1 MFIKLWLLF
10 HDWYKSLP
18 IVRKLRERRLI
29 STTLIVSF
37 LMILVAQLASTSS
50 DHKTSHQIVINW
62 CCGFLYFLFAFL
74 VFLLLLAS
82 PTHCSFSTINLL
94 VCLSLTLAE
103 LLIAGLSLNDD
114 GAFLIRL
121 IGYILISCLELI
133 SSTKFKEW
141 TLFGLFISF
150 GVDFISWIILIP
162 LQEHELRAVNT
173 TASLFH
179 FFISVA
185 LALAV
190 WVYMIRVPEI
200 DGARVLQRDDN
211 TGVGTKGFRYDDAI
225 YSLSTAWN
233 EFESGFEQHETS
245 QRGGGGGGGAATGGG
260 GSPSGPGDGRSTLS
274 SYFGTQSVEEDD
286 VEIMDLKLSEP
297 TNHYVPRI
305 MITLHTAVALLA
317 LLMGQG
323 VLSSDVGHTILAVV
337 VNSFL
342 CLWQVWSSLF
352 LPLLCSPPAYA
363 MPHPPTPPAF
373 AQISKMFG
381 SFLTCFEIT
390 SLKHDR
396 HLLKAQKDALRT
408 LNTLSAELK
417 WPTSSIRGVS
427 LPSSADKVF
436 FPPLPSP
443 SLSPHRL
450 SFRRRATSSREPSE
464 PSSGPGT
471 PHECWKLAARR
482 C

>member
-50 DHKTSHQIVINW
+50 DHKTSHEIVINW
-62 CCGFLYFLFAFL
+62 CCGFLYFLFALL
-74 VFLLLLAS
+74 VFFLLLAS
-82 PTHCSFSTINLL
+82 PTHCSFSSINLL
-94 VCLSLTLAE
+94 VCLSLALAE

-133 SSTKFKEW
+133 SSTKWKEW

-162 LQEHELRAVNT
+162 LQQHELRAVNT
-173 TASLFH
+173 TASVVH

-190 WVYMIRVPEI
+190 WVYMIQVPVI
-200 DGARVLQRDDN
+200 NGQRVLQRDDL
-211 TGVGTKGFRYDDAI
+211 TTEVGTKGFRYDDAI

-233 EFESGFEQHETS
+233 EFESGFEQQESS
-245 QRGGGGGGGAATGGG
+245 QRGGGGGGRGGG
-260 GSPSGPGDGRSTLS
+260 NPSGPGDGSSALS
-274 SYFGTQSVEEDD
+274 SYFGSQSVEEDD
-286 VEIMDLKLSEP
+286 VEILNLKLSES
-297 TNHYVPRI
+297 TNPYVPRV
-305 MITLHTAVALLA
+305 MITLHITVAILA
-317 LLMGQG
+317 LLTGQG
-323 VLSSDVGHTILAVV
+323 ALASDVGQTLLAVG
-337 VNSFL
+337 VNSVL
-342 CLWQVWSSLF
+342 CLWQVCLFLLSSPPPPPHPQLTLSSL
-352 LPLLCSPPAYA
+352 P
-363 MPHPPTPPAF
+363 
-373 AQISKMFG
+373 QISKMFG

-390 SLKHDR
+390 SLQHGR

-427 LPSSADKVF
+427 LPSSADKV
-436 FPPLPSP
+436 PSRSSLTSSHSLLASP
-443 SLSPHRL
+443 S
-450 SFRRRATSSREPSE
+450 
-464 PSSGPGT
+464 
-471 PHECWKLAARR
+471 
-482 C
+482 